1 MNDEK
6 TILDLT
12 SLSSSVSNSYT
23 MFLCS
28 YLLLHILEQHKR
40 MNPRQ
45 KTMRSNQ
52 KSPGFLT
59 EDYPQTSLTGDY
71 GYESEPKSF
80 TCTDEVKSQKL
91 FPGYNPK
98 SFSSGIF
105 I

>member
-1 MNDEK
+1 
-6 TILDLT
+6 
-12 SLSSSVSNSYT
+12 
-23 MFLCS
+23 
-28 YLLLHILEQHKR
+28 